1 MFNKQRGKILNNNL
15 NSGKAKKAENKRL
28 CRELLK
34 KGKSQREIAKILN
47 VSLQTAN
54 TYCQEIAKDIEE
66 AQRKAEEKAQKLE
79 DLKRAREV
87 AKSVEKKEKKEKAEP
102 PPPET
107 PEELA
112 KAGFTACLRE
122 LKLRLPIM
130 TNEEVMK
137 ITVDLWDRVN
147 K

>member
-1 MFNKQRGKILNNNL
+1 MMFNKQKGKILNNNL

-87 AKSVEKKEKKEKAEP
+87 AKSVEKKEKAEP

-122 LKLRLPIM
+122 LQLRLPIM

>member
-1 MFNKQRGKILNNNL
+1 MAKNL
-15 NSGKAKKAENKRL
+15 NKKLNKGKARKAENIRL
-28 CRELLK
+28 CRELLR
-34 KGKSQREIAKILN
+34 KGNTQREIAKILN
-47 VSLQTAN
+47 ISLPTVN
-54 TYCQEIAKDIEE
+54 LYCQEIAKEIEDAHKE
-66 AQRKAEEKAQKLE
+66 EVQREKEVRKQKL
-79 DLKRAREV
+79 DRKRG
-87 AKSVEKKEKKEKAEP
+87 EKILQEQEEEP
-102 PPPET
+102 QEPKT

-122 LKLRLPIM
+122 LQIRLPTM

>member
-1 MFNKQRGKILNNNL
+1 MVFKNRRWKVLNNNL

-34 KGKSQREIAKILN
+34 KGKSQREIAKFLN
-47 VSLQTAN
+47 VSLPTAN
-54 TYCQEIAKDIEE
+54 AYCQEIAKDIEE
-66 AQRKAEEKAQKLE
+66 AQKKAEEKAQKLE
-79 DLKRAREV
+79 DLQKAREI
-87 AKSVEKKEKKEKAEP
+87 AKKTEKKEKAEP
-102 PPPET
+102 PQPET

-122 LKLRLPIM
+122 LQLRLPIM

-147 K
+147 R